1 MPEFPARESRAMRIA
16 SGEHSRARFRAIL
29 RNGAALKEKSGGMQD
44 PFRLALPSEI
54 QLAAHRSTSS

>member
-1 MPEFPARESRAMRIA
+1 MRIA

-29 RNGAALKEKSGGMQD
+29 RNGDAREGEAKKKEQRRDVRIGSQD

-54 QLAAHRSTSS
+54 